1 MNLRSVLRVALLLAV
16 TTTLLF
22 AAAAR
27 PALAQGAP
35 SAPPSSTQIVVKS
48 SGYTLVKLAVPDAL
62 NRGGVP
68 DTRGVTEALSGTVA
82 RDLKIAAYFE
92 LVDRAAYLVDPAK
105 EGLDPNFKA
114 WFNVGAQGLVKI
126 AFEISGTEVTVDARL
141 YGVDRAQRVPLP
153 PPFDKPVKVPLD
165 VDKLRTH
172 AHAFANALV
181 KYYTGE
187 EGFFLTRIVFTKR
200 TGKGTKDLF
209 MVSPDGSEET
219 QLTNN
224 GSINM
229 LPSFRGGRIVFTSFK
244 NGNPD
249 LFVLE
254 KGAARPLSNRP
265 GLNTGGQ
272 LSPDG
277 SVIAATLSKDG
288 SPDIFLLNPGDGSV
302 VTKLTD
308 ADGIDTSPTWSPDG
322 SQLAFVSDRHGSPQI
337 WLMNRDG
344 SNQRRLT
351 FQGEY
356 NQTPE
361 WSPNGDK
368 ILFTARD
375 ERLIFDI
382 FTVEVATGTITRLTQ
397 NQGNNE
403 EPDWSPNG
411 RYVVFSS
418 TRTGEAKL
426 YICTEDGR
434 IQNQISTGK
443 GEYLTPTWGR

>member
-141 YGVDRAQRVPLP
+141 YGVDRAQRVALP
-153 PPFDKPVKVPLD
+153 APFDKPAKVPLD

-209 MVSPDGSEET
+209 MSRAGRLRGDAAHQQQLDQHAAVVPRRAHRVHELQERQPGS
-219 QLTNN
+219 L
-224 GSINM
+224 
-229 LPSFRGGRIVFTSFK
+229 RARKGRRAV
-244 NGNPD
+244 G
-249 LFVLE
+249 LE
-254 KGAARPLSNRP
+254 PP
-265 GLNTGGQ
+265 
-272 LSPDG
+272 
-277 SVIAATLSKDG
+277 V
-288 SPDIFLLNPGDGSV
+288 
-302 VTKLTD
+302 
-308 ADGIDTSPTWSPDG
+308 
-322 SQLAFVSDRHGSPQI
+322 
-337 WLMNRDG
+337 
-344 SNQRRLT
+344 
-351 FQGEY
+351 
-356 NQTPE
+356 
-361 WSPNGDK
+361 
-368 ILFTARD
+368 
-375 ERLIFDI
+375 
-382 FTVEVATGTITRLTQ
+382 
-397 NQGNNE
+397 
-403 EPDWSPNG
+403 
-411 RYVVFSS
+411 
-418 TRTGEAKL
+418 
-426 YICTEDGR
+426 
-434 IQNQISTGK
+434 
-443 GEYLTPTWGR
+443 